1 MKIGIIGLGLIGGS
15 LGLDLTRQ
23 GYDVIG
29 VSRQL
34 STCNIALAKQI
45 VTDASVDFSVL
56 EQTDLIFICTP
67 IAAILPTIESIIN
80 YLRPSTIITDVG
92 SVKGAISHKATEL
105 WKNFVGSHPMAGTT
119 NQGIEAAESNLF
131 QNAPCV
137 ITPVKNTSMD
147 AMNKVS
153 EIWRSL
159 GCKVYTSTPEIHD
172 QAVAWISHLPVMIS
186 ANLINSCVKNHNQE
200 VVKLAQNL
208 ASSGF
213 KDTSRVG
220 GGNVELGLMMAK
232 YNREQLLISLIEYQQ
247 NLQDIIS
254 NIEQEKWEELEIIL
268 KKSHQ
273 ERPSFIDFQD

>member
-1 MKIGIIGLGLIGGS
+1 MKIGIVGLGLIGGS
-15 LGLDLTRQ
+15 LGLDLIRQ

-34 STCNIALAKQI
+34 STCNVALAKKI
-45 VTDASVDFSVL
+45 VTDASVDFSIL
-56 EQTDLIFICTP
+56 GQTDLIFICTP
-67 IAAILPTIESIIN
+67 IGAILPTIESIIN
-80 YLRPSTIITDVG
+80 YLPPSTIITDVG
-92 SVKGAISHKATEL
+92 SVKGAIVNQATEL
-105 WKNFVGSHPMAGTT
+105 WKNFVGSHPMAGTA

-137 ITPVKNTSMD
+137 MTPVKNTSMD
-147 AMNKVS
+147 AINQVS

-159 GCKVYTSTPEIHD
+159 GCKIYRSTPEIHD

-186 ANLINSCVKNHNQE
+186 ANLINSCVNNNNQE

-232 YNREQLLISLIEYQQ
+232 YNRQQLLISLKEYQQ
-247 NLQDIIS
+247 NLGDIIN

-268 KKSHQ
+268 QKSHQ
-273 ERPSFIDFQD
+273 ERPSFIDF